1 MFRAVR
7 VAGASLSRPNTV
19 QRTFSSS
26 QPPAT
31 LRSVGAMA
39 AGVASGVVQGS
50 AGVGGSIVMVAGLAR
65 FARLE
70 QVLAVGS
77 SMPTQVIAQA
87 AGLVSVFAAD
97 SSLVHVP
104 TAVCIA
110 APALVGV
117 VVGVRIGSRMSD
129 AALKLAFAALVLAL
143 VPPVT
148 GRAIEA
154 YNRSHDGSIDS
165 AKVDAARLEP
175 ATEAQV
181 NPARH
186 HVADE
191 VPLAGML
198 ALPDHPLLHC
208 ACGAAVGVLSGAVG
222 VGVRFDVQHAS
233 QNAISLHVCHVMDAC
248 CIYDVLYECY
258 VFICFRVCHDQGGP
272 LIVAFLAALPTIS
285 GWISAERVFVD
296 KSKRAES
303 CAKPEDNTRLTAGIA
318 ARQVGPTTNSVL
330 LPMMMVRSEIN

>member
-222 VGVRFDVQHAS
+222 VG
-233 QNAISLHVCHVMDAC
+233 
-248 CIYDVLYECY
+248 
-258 VFICFRVCHDQGGP
+258 GGP

-330 LPMMMVRSEIN
+330 LPMMMIGTLTHWRLGNICWKLLPQLGLCTAVGGALGGIVAVNAPEEYLLGKYIRTW